1 MRILVVDDNPLA
13 AGILK
18 TALESQ
24 GHEVMEPA
32 QDYDAA
38 LAACGRLVP
47 DLAFVD
53 LVMPGRDGL
62 ELMETLRREFPSVRV
77 AVASAVEQAGVDA
90 RIRGLGGVGILRKP
104 FSMAELRA
112 FMDSV
117 TKG

>member
-1 MRILVVDDNPLA
+1 MKILVVDDNLLA

-24 GHEVMEPA
+24 GHEVMDPA
-32 QDYDAA
+32 PGYDAA
-38 LAACGRLVP
+38 LAACGRSVP

-77 AVASAVEQAGVDA
+77 AVVSAVEQPSVDA
-90 RIRGLGGVGILRKP
+90 RIKELGGIGILRKP
-104 FSMAELRA
+104 FSMAELRS

-117 TKG
+117 TRG

>member
-1 MRILVVDDNPLA
+1 MKILVVDDNLLA

-18 TALESQ
+18 TALENQ
-24 GHEVMEPA
+24 GHEVMDPA
-32 QDYDAA
+32 PDYDAA
-38 LAACGRLVP
+38 LAACGKSVP

-62 ELMETLRREFPSVRV
+62 ELMETLRREFPSIRV
-77 AVASAVEQAGVDA
+77 AVVSAVEQAGVDA
-90 RIRGLGGVGILRKP
+90 RIRELGGIGILRKP

-117 TKG
+117 TKA